1 MHSIADFVSTWV
13 PHPVLRLAMESTEYP
28 ETVLRDLENLRQLH
42 VESHEQLSLA
52 FKKSQAVTQK
62 LKTLL
67 PRKGAVTLP
76 PTAPSEIFSGVL
88 SQRRESRISKASPN
102 TNIKINGS
110 RVPSVEQLGLM
121 LADAS
126 VRRVPSMSIESG
138 DEGMSLHSNH
148 ARYNGENLLSIAPG
162 GDVIPPTNIPN
173 TLDAGAVGW
182 KSNSTFFWDILR
194 GKLDHCYKMQP
205 GAGDNRLNTATMTL
219 AHINKGWE
227 SLISGLQG
235 VDSRPP
241 VTKHSPQVPL
251 MHEIFYIFYPGLW
264 RPRTGRHTSSN
275 PRKMGQPRWQSSGHW
290 SASELQGNHV
300 SIDFDIQLFNCLIE
314 VLRKGSDSHWLGNS
328 HGVPLMRSQMTWAR
342 RSSFEC
348 QNFCSLV
355 SRKLHHWVKT
365 SENRFISDPQKTFCR
380 SLACSLQFEIIS
392 ARFTIFIFPNVCKS
406 ASHHIAGTPE
416 YLLASSPSRYVAMPL
431 QALIAVASL
440 LLSDSWHNLQV
451 QYFSSIISKV
461 FYIIASALW
470 LAWFYLMIA
479 LPLSWLWVTLLILD
493 TSSLRCPLLLLI
505 SLRSRDVM
513 LAVGKLNEFLVL
525 WMSNAWVPWKSNV

>member
-13 PHPVLRLAMESTEYP
+13 PEYLTPSCRLAMESTEYP

-110 RVPSVEQLGLM
+110 RVPSVEQLGLAMM

-182 KSNSTFFWDILR
+182 KSNSTFFGTFWGANLIIAILCNQVR
-194 GKLDHCYKMQP
+194 AIIAWTLQP
-205 GAGDNRLNTATMTL
+205 WRWLTSTKAGSHWFLGC
-219 AHINKGWE
+219 KV
-227 SLISGLQG
+227 LIQ
-235 VDSRPP
+235 D

-251 MHEIFYIFYPGLW
+251 MHEILYILYP
-264 RPRTGRHTSSN
+264 RPVT
-275 PRKMGQPRWQSSGHW
+275 
-290 SASELQGNHV
+290 AS
-300 SIDFDIQLFNCLIE
+300 
-314 VLRKGSDSHWLGNS
+314 
-328 HGVPLMRSQMTWAR
+328 
-342 RSSFEC
+342 
-348 QNFCSLV
+348 
-355 SRKLHHWVKT
+355 
-365 SENRFISDPQKTFCR
+365 
-380 SLACSLQFEIIS
+380 
-392 ARFTIFIFPNVCKS
+392 
-406 ASHHIAGTPE
+406 
-416 YLLASSPSRYVAMPL
+416 
-431 QALIAVASL
+431 
-440 LLSDSWHNLQV
+440 
-451 QYFSSIISKV
+451 
-461 FYIIASALW
+461 
-470 LAWFYLMIA
+470 
-479 LPLSWLWVTLLILD
+479 
-493 TSSLRCPLLLLI
+493 
-505 SLRSRDVM
+505 
-513 LAVGKLNEFLVL
+513 
-525 WMSNAWVPWKSNV
+525 